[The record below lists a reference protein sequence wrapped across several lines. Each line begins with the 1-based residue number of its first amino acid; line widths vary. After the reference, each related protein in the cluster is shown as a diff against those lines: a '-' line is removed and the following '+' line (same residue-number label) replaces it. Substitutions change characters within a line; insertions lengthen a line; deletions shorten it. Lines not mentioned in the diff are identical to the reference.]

1 MNATELTFG
10 IKEVVEIVLAILGIV
25 GFLYA
30 MKRAAEKT
38 KDKLAVIE
46 KDFDDFKKDT
56 DEKFLHAKNAKK
68 ANMQNIMD
76 TIDKN
81 KDEVEKKE
89 VQIYNKITELRKE
102 QQDAHEKLWIKL
114 DGVEK
119 MQFAMNSTLSELS
132 GYLKAKSEPN
142 T

>member
-10 IKEVVEIVLAILGIV
+10 IKEVVEIILGLGAIAA
-25 GFLYA
+25 FIYA
-30 MKRAAEKT
+30 MKRADEKNT
-38 KDKLAVIE
+38 DKITVIE
-46 KDFDDFKKDT
+46 EDLKALKT
-56 DEKFLHAKNAKK
+56 DVEEKFFHAKNAKK
-68 ANMQNIMD
+68 ANIQSIMD

-81 KDEVEKKE
+81 KDDVEKKE
-89 VQIYNKITELRKE
+89 LQIYNRINELRKE

-132 GYLKAKSEPN
+132 GYIKAKSEPGS
-142 T
+142 

>member
-1 MNATELTFG
+1 MNATELIFG